1 MTAQREVTIRPPT
14 DAAERAR
21 HDEVIYQSF
30 AGFGLPVERTTLWG
44 DFVGNEN
51 LRVAVTDGGVAAGL
65 GILYFGQ
72 WFGGKSVTSAGITA
86 VGVAPE
92 ARGSGVGATMMR
104 GVIRELHERGRAL
117 CALFPSTY
125 GLYRKA
131 GFEPAGTRMIYKLKL
146 ATLDLRERGIGVRAM
161 TDADLPQVERVHR
174 ERARLANGNVD
185 RGPKDWHRVLKFGL
199 DRIYAYVVEA
209 PEDGAIEG
217 YTAFVQEG
225 RKNSAYEMI
234 LRDLAATTPRAARR
248 LLTFLAQHTTMCEH
262 AYYFAGAADTILMQA
277 AEEWNEIDHRMQW
290 MLRVVNVADALR
302 QRGYPPGLTAEVHFE
317 VEDDLIA
324 ANAGRLV
331 LRVADGAA
339 TVERGGAGRVNVSIR
354 GLAPL
359 FSSQLTALQ
368 LAQMGQAQGE
378 ERDLALA
385 SAVFAGPA
393 PWMGDRF

>member
-1 MTAQREVTIRPPT
+1 MPALRDVTIRPPA
-14 DAAERAR
+14 DAAERTR
-21 HDEVIYQSF
+21 HDEIIYQSF

-51 LRVAVTDGGVAAGL
+51 LRVAVTDAGVSAGL

-72 WFGGKSVTSAGITA
+72 WFGGRSVASAGITA

-146 ATLDLRERGIGVRAM
+146 STLDVRERGLAVRPM
-161 TDADLPQVERVHR
+161 TDADLPAVEEVHR
-174 ERARLANGNVD
+174 ARARIANGNVD
-185 RGPKDWHRVLKFGL
+185 RGPKDWQRVLKFGM
-199 DRIYAYVVEA
+199 DRIYAYVVEGA
-209 PEDGAIEG
+209 GGAIEG
-217 YTAFVQEG
+217 FIVFNQEG
-225 RKNSAYEMI
+225 KPRAAFEII

-248 LLTFLAQHTTMCEH
+248 LLTFLGQHTTMCEH
-262 AYYFAGAADTILMQA
+262 AYYFAGPADTILMQA
-277 AEEWNEIDHRMQW
+277 PEEWNEIDHRMQW
-290 MLRVVNVADALR
+290 MLRVVNVEEALR
-302 QRGYPPGLTAEVHFE
+302 QRGYPPGLSAEVELE

-324 ANAGRLV
+324 ANSGRFV
-331 LRVADGAA
+331 LRVRDGVAE
-339 TVERGGAGRVNVSIR
+339 VERGGAGRVRMGIR

-359 FSSQLTALQ
+359 FASQLSALQ
-368 LAQMGQAQGE
+368 LAQMGQAGGE
-378 ERDLALA
+378 ERDLAVA